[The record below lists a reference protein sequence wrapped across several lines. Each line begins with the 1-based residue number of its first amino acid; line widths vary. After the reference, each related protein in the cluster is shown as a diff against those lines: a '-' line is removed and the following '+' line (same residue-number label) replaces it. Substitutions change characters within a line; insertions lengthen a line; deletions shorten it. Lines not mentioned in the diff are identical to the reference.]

1 MTTTGDVV
9 EARVEK
15 LYLDLLKKSLTRT
28 IAAETYSAA
37 EPWFGF
43 VRWFFLPLQMFLLA
57 RGWTVVRRR
66 AVDSGMRSEGRDWP
80 ADAETMIGLERLD
93 NIQFCIERILED
105 GVPGDLIE
113 TGVWRGGATIF
124 IRGALKAYGDTTRRV
139 WAADS
144 FQGLPKPQPGVW
156 RDDERGRLWK
166 FGTTLAVPL
175 AQVRANFERYGLL
188 DDQVRFLPGWFRD
201 TLPSAPIER
210 LALMRLDGD
219 MYESTMVAL
228 RALYPKLSQ
237 GGYCI
242 IDDYYAQSGQRQ
254 AVNEYRS
261 ANGIAE
267 PIEKIDWT
275 GAFWRK
281 TSPQG

>member
-1 MTTTGDVV
+1 
-9 EARVEK
+9 
-15 LYLDLLKKSLTRT
+15 
-28 IAAETYSAA
+28 
-37 EPWFGF
+37 
-43 VRWFFLPLQMFLLA
+43 
-57 RGWTVVRRR
+57 
-66 AVDSGMRSEGRDWP
+66 
-80 ADAETMIGLERLD
+80 MIGLKRLD
-93 NIQFCIERILED
+93 NIQFCIEHILKD

-124 IRGALKAYGDTTRRV
+124 MRGVLKAYGDTTRKI

-175 AQVRANFERYGLL
+175 EQVRANFERYGLL

-219 MYESTMVAL
+219 MYESTMDAL
-228 RALYPKLSQ
+228 RALYPKLSS
-237 GGYCI
+237 GGFCI

-254 AVNEYRS
+254 AVNEYRRE
-261 ANGIAE
+261 NGIVE
-267 PIEKIDWT
+267 PIEQIDWT

-281 TSPQG
+281 T